1 MKKLLDVKNL
11 ETSFFSK
18 HGEFKAVRGVD
29 FYINEGE
36 TFGIVGESGCGKSI
50 TIKSILNLI
59 QSPGKIKNGEVLFEE
74 KDILKLSQKELM
86 KIRGNDISIIFQDPL
101 SSLNPVYTIGS
112 KMIEIIRRHNNISK
126 YEAREKAIE
135 LLGLVGIPL
144 PEKRID
150 SYPHEFSGGMRQR
163 VMIAMSISCNPKL
176 IIADE
181 PTTALDVTIQAQI
194 LKLLK
199 SLQKDTK
206 TAIILITHDL
216 GVVAQMCS
224 RVAVMHSGIIVE
236 EGTAEDIF
244 YRPKHQYTKSLIN
257 AFPSEDS
264 ISKNKDIIYTSNEIC
279 NDIAS
284 EDSCP
289 FADRCSISKEICFKK
304 KPEFYYISHT
314 HKVRCFEYEQG
325 IKIENTI

>member
-1 MKKLLDVKNL
+1 MKNLLDVKNL

-18 HGEFKAVRGVD
+18 NGEFKAVRGVD
-29 FYINEGE
+29 FYVNEGE

-112 KMIEIIRRHNNISK
+112 KLIEIIRRHNNISK
-126 YEAREKAIE
+126 SEARERAIE

-244 YRPKHQYTKSLIN
+244 YRPKHEYTKSLIN

-264 ISKNKDIIYTSNEIC
+264 ISKNKDIIYTNNEIC
-279 NDIAS
+279 NDIDS
-284 EDSCP
+284 EHSCP
-289 FADRCSISKEICFKK
+289 FANRCSISKEICFKK
-304 KPEFYYISHT
+304 KPEFYHISNT
-314 HKVRCFEYEQG
+314 HKARCFEYEQG

>member
-1 MKKLLDVKNL
+1 MKNLLEVKNL

-29 FYINEGE
+29 FHVNEGE
-36 TFGIVGESGCGKSI
+36 IFGIVGESGCGKSI

-59 QSPGKIKNGEVLFEE
+59 QSPGKIKNGEVLFEDN
-74 KDILKLSQKELM
+74 DILKLSQKELM

-101 SSLNPVYTIGS
+101 SSLNPVYTVGS
-112 KMIEIIRRHNNISK
+112 KLIELIRRHNNISK
-126 YEAREKAIE
+126 SEARTKAIE
-135 LLGLVGIPL
+135 LLKLVGIPL

-150 SYPHEFSGGMRQR
+150 CYPHEFSGGMRQR

-199 SLQKDTK
+199 SLQKNTN

-224 RVAVMHSGIIVE
+224 RVAVMHSGIIIE
-236 EGTAEDIF
+236 EGAVEDIF
-244 YRPKHQYTKSLIN
+244 YRPKHEYTKELIN

-264 ISKNKDIIYTSNEIC
+264 ISKNNNIVFTNNEIS
-279 NDIAS
+279 NTEIF
-284 EDSCP
+284 ENSCP
-289 FADRCSISKEICFKK
+289 FANKCPISKEVCFKK
-304 KPEFYYISHT
+304 KPEFNY
-314 HKVRCFEYEQG
+314 
-325 IKIENTI
+325 

>member
-1 MKKLLDVKNL
+1 MKNLLEVKNL

-29 FYINEGE
+29 FHVNEGDI
-36 TFGIVGESGCGKSI
+36 FGIVGESGCGKSI

-59 QSPGKIKNGEVLFEE
+59 QSPGKIKNGEVLFEDN
-74 KDILKLSQKELM
+74 DILKLSQKELM

-101 SSLNPVYTIGS
+101 SSLNPVYTVGS
-112 KMIEIIRRHNNISK
+112 KLIELIRRHNNISK
-126 YEAREKAIE
+126 SEARKRAIE
-135 LLGLVGIPL
+135 LLKLVGIPL

-199 SLQKDTK
+199 SLQKNTN

-224 RVAVMHSGIIVE
+224 RVAVMHSGIIIE
-236 EGTAEDIF
+236 EGTVEDIF
-244 YRPKHQYTKSLIN
+244 YRPKHEYTKALIN

-264 ISKNKDIIYTSNEIC
+264 INKNNHIVSTNKEIL
-279 NDIAS
+279 DPEVF

-289 FADRCSISKEICFKK
+289 FANKCPISKEICFKK
-304 KPEFYYISHT
+304 KPEFKYINDT
-314 HKVRCFEYEQG
+314 HKVRCFEYE
-325 IKIENTI
+325 N